1 MCGRFYVPE
10 KEMDEFAKLV
20 AEVEQH
26 LLKKYGEIY
35 PGDTVPVITP
45 GKGKREVHAVKWG
58 FPKWNGNGIIINARS
73 ESVPDKPIFSVP
85 FQKRRC
91 IVPATGFYEWKKDVE
106 NEKSRKIKHWIS
118 INNRLFYM
126 AGIYWFFK
134 DKKDES
140 VLYPAFTILTT
151 EANSKMQAIHNR
163 MPVII
168 SEKNIDKWLFSED
181 LSDVLPMLAPP
192 GDEETCIS
200 EIA

>member
-35 PGDTVPVITP
+35 PGDTVPIITP
-45 GKGKREVHAVKWG
+45 GKENREVHAVKWG
-58 FPKWNGNGIIINARS
+58 FPQWKGNGLIINARS
-73 ESVPDKPIFSVP
+73 ETVPNKPMFRAP
-85 FQKRRC
+85 FKKRRC
-91 IVPATGFYEWKKDVE
+91 IIPATGFYEWKKDVQ
-106 NEKSRKIKHWIS
+106 NEKTTKIKHWIS
-118 INNRLFYM
+118 INNQLFYM
-126 AGIYWFFK
+126 AGLYWFFH

-140 VLYPAFTILTT
+140 ILYPAFTILTT
-151 EANSKMQAIHNR
+151 DANKKMQAIHNR

-168 SEKNIDKWLFSED
+168 SEKNIEKWLFSENMN
-181 LSDVLPMLAPP
+181 DVLPLLTPP
-192 GDEETCIS
+192 DDEETYIQ